1 MEGKA
6 LYTPTPEEERQH
18 QQREN
23 LLTAIGILTSLGKT
37 FERPE
42 YWNESHQQRAAAGT
56 STEGRYYTFA
66 ELVEVRAAGEQ
77 PGTFAAREVKEI
89 ESTLQKVRELAS
101 REYYEGHP
109 VYSYAKKYIGYL
121 EGLEVEAERQEK
133 HPGRP
138 AAKKGVKLRDIV
150 SLNDTQYSRLITIL
164 NERHRG
170 GKFSPIRPVIN
181 ALLAYDSK
189 YKGAQATEQH
199 EALSTELG
207 NIGSIQT
214 YNNQLTNHKDTGTNA
229 TIWQQITRQ

>member
-1 MEGKA
+1 MEGKQ
-6 LYTPTPEEERQH
+6 LEPRTPQDEREH

-23 LLTAIGILTSLGKT
+23 LITAIGILTSLGKT

-66 ELVEVRAAGEQ
+66 ELVQIRAAGEQ

-89 ESTLQKVRELAS
+89 ENTIQEVRELAS

-150 SLNDTQYSRLITIL
+150 SLNDTQYSKLITIL
-164 NERHRG
+164 SERHRG
-170 GKFSPIRPVIN
+170 GKFAPIRPVIN

-189 YKGAQATEQH
+189 YKEAQATEQH

-207 NIGSIQT
+207 NIGTIQT
-214 YNNQLTNHKDTGTNA
+214 YNSQLTKHRDTGTNA